1 MSAETIGGSAA
12 DGRAGNAPAR
22 WAVLFGLVRAELG
35 FGILGLRL
43 FMTCVVIA
51 SAMLGLIWLLSDGLA
66 DAMRDNATRIL
77 GGDVAVTVVN
87 APLDGGTET
96 ALSSL
101 GRSSR
106 VVELR
111 STAAAGPADAPRRLT
126 VELKAVDA
134 AYPLYG
140 AVEMARGTDIQA
152 ALAERDGIAGAVV
165 EPSLLAQLG
174 LEIGDTIRL
183 GESSFEIRDRL
194 LREPDR
200 LSAGT
205 FLVGPRVLI
214 ARDRLEETG
223 LTGRGSLTEY
233 RTRVRFTGGTE
244 PEAALAAVRSA
255 EPARGWELQTPSE
268 AAERVR
274 EVTNRTTTFLGVS
287 GLAAF
292 AIGLTGAW
300 AAVAM
305 WIGRRHRTIAQYRLS
320 GATTSMVVALHAV
333 LVAVAGALALAIGL
347 TIASI
352 GAALLLDMLTTRLHL
367 LWEPEALVGEV
378 LLVAVTLALGL
389 AGALVAGL
397 SGITRVPP
405 LRAMR
410 DDVPG
415 IGLSPRDGLVAGGL
429 LAASLVLAIAGLP
442 NPGMAV
448 AAALGLTVVAG
459 LLAGLGLLIAR
470 AAFRLPADGFLAL
483 AVRQGFAAPRA
494 VMLRTVALGIG
505 IAGIT
510 GVVAVQHSLQ
520 TAFETQIPTRAPDL
534 VLLDVQA
541 PQVERIRAQVA
552 ETPELGGLQATP
564 FMRTRLLEVNG
575 RPVEEAL
582 VNPDKDWVIEGD
594 RSFSW
599 AAEPTGSEL
608 LAGEWWPADYDGPP
622 LVSAEEDVME
632 AFDLKPGDTLTYSVL
647 GRVFTSEVANIRK
660 EYHRT
665 MRPEFLVVAS
675 PTPFRNA
682 PHGWIVSLQGET
694 GESLDGFVSALSREA
709 PNVTVID
716 VRRLVSDAAEVV
728 EGAILGT
735 LMIAAI
741 LLLAGSLSLA
751 ATVSADVDS
760 RRREAVALSV
770 VGATRR
776 EIAIARLCEAA
787 ATGLAAAVVGGSA
800 GLLASWWIADGALR
814 VDWAP
819 GLVALVL
826 PAALGVIT
834 AVAAGLA
841 GGLGAL
847 PRGRGQLA
855 RMLSG

>member
-1 MSAETIGGSAA
+1 MT
-12 DGRAGNAPAR
+12 GRDSITDR
-22 WAVLFGLVRAELG
+22 VSVLAGLVRAELG

-77 GGDVAVTVVN
+77 GGDAAVTVVN
-87 APLDGGTET
+87 APKDDATEA
-96 ALSSL
+96 ALARI
-101 GRSSR
+101 GRASR

-111 STAAAGPADAPRRLT
+111 STTSAGPADAPRRMT
-126 VELKAVDA
+126 VELKAVDGL
-134 AYPLYG
+134 YPLYG
-140 AVEMARGTDIQA
+140 AVDLSGGQDIQA
-152 ALAERDGIAGAVV
+152 ALADRNGLPGAVV
-165 EPSLLAQLG
+165 EPSLLSQLG
-174 LEIGDTIRL
+174 LSIGDTIRL
-183 GESSFEIRDRL
+183 GETAFEIRDQL

-214 ARDRLEETG
+214 ALDRLNATG

-233 RTRVRFTGGTE
+233 RTRIRFPDGV
-244 PEAALAAVRSA
+244 AASDALAAVEA
-255 EPARGWELQTPSE
+255 VEPERGWEIQSPSD

-292 AIGLTGAW
+292 AVGLTGAW

-320 GATTSMVVALHAV
+320 GASTSMVVALHSV
-333 LVAVAGALALAIGL
+333 LVAIAGTLALAIGL
-347 TIASI
+347 AIAT
-352 GAALLLDMLTTRLHL
+352 AAATVLLDLLTTRLHL
-367 LWEPEALVGEV
+367 LWESGQLGGEILVVG
-378 LLVAVTLALGL
+378 VTLALGL

-397 SGITRVPP
+397 SGITRVAP

-410 DDVPG
+410 DDVSG
-415 IGLSPRDGLVAGGL
+415 VGLAPRDAAISTVL
-429 LAASLVLAIAGLP
+429 LAASLALAIAGLP
-442 NPGMAV
+442 NPGMAM
-448 AAALGLTVVAG
+448 AAALGLIAVAG
-459 LLAGLGLLIAR
+459 LLAGLGVLLAR
-470 AAFRLPADGFLAL
+470 AATLLPSDGFLGL
-483 AVRQGFAAPRA
+483 AVRQGFASTRA

-510 GVVAVQHSLQ
+510 GVIAVQHSLQ
-520 TAFETQIPTRAPDL
+520 NAFETQIPTKAPDI

-541 PQVERIRAQVA
+541 AQVERIRTRVA
-552 ETPELGGLQATP
+552 ETQGLDGLQATP
-564 FMRTRLLEVNG
+564 FMRTRLLRVNG
-575 RPVEEAL
+575 TPVEEAL

-599 AAEPTGSEL
+599 AADPTGAEL
-608 LAGEWWPADYDGPP
+608 LAGEWWPADYNGPP

-632 AFDLKPGDTLTYSVL
+632 AFDLKPGDQLTYSVL

-675 PTPFRNA
+675 PAPFKDA

-694 GESLDGFVSALSREA
+694 EDALNAFISDLARVA

-716 VRRLVSDAAEVV
+716 VRRLVSDATELV

-751 ATVSADVDS
+751 ATVSADVDA
-760 RRREAVALSV
+760 RRQEAVALSI

-776 EIAIARLCEAA
+776 EISLARLCETAA
-787 ATGLAAAVVGGSA
+787 SGLAAAVVGGSA

-819 GLVALVL
+819 GTVAVGL
-826 PAALGVIT
+826 PAVLGIVT
-834 AVAAGLA
+834 AIAAGLA

>member
-1 MSAETIGGSAA
+1 MTGDATH
-12 DGRAGNAPAR
+12 GRAEPGPSGV
-22 WAVLFGLVRAELG
+22 AVLAGLVKAELG

-77 GGDVAVTVVN
+77 GGDVSVTVVN
-87 APLDGGTET
+87 APLDDTT
-96 ALSSL
+96 QAALAGV

-111 STAAAGPADAPRRLT
+111 STASAGPADAPRRMT
-126 VELKAVDA
+126 VELKAVDG

-140 AVEMARGTDIQA
+140 TVELSEGRDIQA
-152 ALAERDGIAGAVV
+152 ALAQRDGMPGAVV
-165 EPSLLAQLG
+165 EPSLLSQLG
-174 LEIGDTIRL
+174 LDLGDTIRI
-183 GESSFEIRDRL
+183 GETAFEIRDRL

-214 ARDRLEETG
+214 AGDRLEATG

-233 RTRVRFTGGTE
+233 RTRIRFPDGV
-244 PEAALAAVRSA
+244 ASSDALAAVQAA
-255 EPARGWELQTPSE
+255 EPERGWEFQSPND

-292 AIGLTGAW
+292 AVGLTGAW

-320 GATTSMVVALHAV
+320 GATASMVVALHAV
-333 LVAVAGALALAIGL
+333 LVAIAGTLALAIGL
-347 TIASI
+347 AVATA
-352 GAALLLDMLTTRLHL
+352 GAAALLDMLTTRLHL
-367 LWEPEALVGEV
+367 LWEPDDIVPEILLVG
-378 LLVAVTLALGL
+378 VTLALGL

-397 SGITRVPP
+397 SGITRVAP
-405 LRAMR
+405 LRALR
-410 DDVPG
+410 DDVAG
-415 IGLSPRDGLVAGGL
+415 IGLTARDATIAALL
-429 LAASLVLAIAGLP
+429 LATSLILAIAGLP

-448 AAALGLTVVAG
+448 AAALGLIAVAG
-459 LLAGLGLLIAR
+459 LLAGLGVLVAR
-470 AAFRLPADGFLAL
+470 GARRLPSDGFLAL
-483 AVRQGFAAPRA
+483 AIRQGFASSRA

-510 GVVAVQHSLQ
+510 GVIAIQHSLQ
-520 TAFETQIPTRAPDL
+520 NAFETQIPTKAPDL

-541 PQVERIRAQVA
+541 AQVERIRTHVA
-552 ETPELGGLQATP
+552 DTPALDGLQATP
-564 FMRTRLLEVNG
+564 FMRTRLLRVNG
-575 RPVEEAL
+575 MPVEEAL
-582 VNPDKDWVIEGD
+582 VNPDKDWVIDGD

-599 AAEPTGSEL
+599 AADPTGAEL

-622 LVSAEEDVME
+622 LVSAEEDVMQ
-632 AFDLKPGDTLTYSVL
+632 AFDLKPGDRLTYSVL

-675 PTPFRNA
+675 PAPFKDA
-682 PHGWIVSLQGET
+682 PHGWIVSLQGGTEA
-694 GESLDGFVSALSREA
+694 ALNAFISDLARDA

-716 VRRLVSDAAEVV
+716 VRRLVSDATEVV

-751 ATVSADVDS
+751 ATVSADVDA
-760 RRREAVALSV
+760 RRREAVALSI

-776 EIAIARLCEAA
+776 EISLARLCETA
-787 ATGLAAAVVGGSA
+787 ATGLAAAIVGGSA

-814 VDWAP
+814 VEWVP
-819 GLVALVL
+819 GLAAVIL
-826 PAALGVIT
+826 PAALGVVT
-834 AVAAGLA
+834 AIAAGLA